1 MKELECDKILTLCTS
16 HITVHDNDVLA
27 EGMKGSGK
35 SPSDPI
41 LRAQYEDLCSYI
53 GWDDIEQGWLIHLPF
68 HLAHSFSYEQKDRM
82 LNQAGM
88 SLAFVEILDRALRQG
103 CRYIRFDADEDI
115 YPELPTFEW

>member
-1 MKELECDKILTLCTS
+1 MKEIEYDKILTLCTS
-16 HITVHDNDVLA
+16 HITKHDNDVLDI
-27 EGMKGSGK
+27 GQSGK
-35 SPSDPI
+35 SPEYAI
-41 LRAQYEDLCSYI
+41 LRAQYDDLCSYI
-53 GWDDIEQGWLIHLPF
+53 GWDVLNQGWLIHLP
-68 HLAHSFSYEQKDRM
+68 LYLTDSFSYEQRDRM

>member
-16 HITVHDNDVLA
+16 HITKHDNDVLYLDQ
-27 EGMKGSGK
+27 SDK
-35 SPSDPI
+35 SPQDAM
-41 LRAQYEDLCSYI
+41 LRAQYYELCSHI
-53 GWDDIEQGWLIHLPF
+53 SWDDIEQGHLIHLPF
-68 HLAHSFSYEQKDRM
+68 NLSLFSYEQRDRM

-103 CRYIRFDADEDI
+103 CRYVRFNCGDNI

>member
-16 HITVHDNDVLA
+16 HITKYDGAVLDLDR
-27 EGMKGSGK
+27 SGK
-35 SPSDPI
+35 SPEDAI
-41 LRAQYEDLCSYI
+41 LRAQRSDLCDFI
-53 GWDDIEQGWLIHLPF
+53 GWDNIDQGWLIHLPF
-68 HLAHSFSYEQKDRM
+68 GILPSFSYGQKDRM

-103 CRYIRFDADEDI
+103 CRYIRFNADDNI